1 MEDFKT
7 PPSCSCLDLLFA
19 RRLISL
25 RHERLS
31 TVRTRKLIEWKVG
44 RFSSTERGR
53 EGYEYRYLMYLATL
67 LYERLAEKIEKRKK
81 GRKQKS
87 DQGRNEIPTHPTRTA
102 PQRRRG
108 KVEKRPFMFWRRQ
121 RHLCGAH
128 ESVFA
133 SPKAPK
139 SAMPVHPAFRSGESS
154 SLY

>member
-67 LYERLAEKIEKRKK
+67 LYERLAKKNRKEEEGAK
-81 GRKQKS
+81 A
-87 DQGRNEIPTHPTRTA
+87 EI
-102 PQRRRG
+102 
-108 KVEKRPFMFWRRQ
+108 RP
-121 RHLCGAH
+121 G
-128 ESVFA
+128 
-133 SPKAPK
+133 
-139 SAMPVHPAFRSGESS
+139 
-154 SLY
+154 